1 VAKPWHPRSGALFSK
16 SDFKLDLDQLTIT
29 CPAGNTEKIRLATV
43 VHFPAQTCAVC
54 PMRARCTASAEGRGR
69 SVTIAADEPLQQKL
83 RAEIATPE
91 GRARLRKRV
100 MIEHRLA
107 HHARKQGPR
116 ARYVGV
122 RKNVFD
128 ARRHAATIN
137 LERLHLA
144 EAA

>member
-1 VAKPWHPRSGALFSK
+1 MPVPDG
-16 SDFKLDLDQLTIT
+16 
-29 CPAGNTEKIRLATV
+29 V
-43 VHFPAQTCAVC
+43 VVFLRGPV
-54 PMRARCTASAEGRGR
+54 RCTVSAKGRGR
-69 SVTIAADEPLQQKL
+69 TISIGADEPLQQKL

-91 GRARLRKRV
+91 GRAHLRKRV

-116 ARYVGV
+116 ARYIGV

-137 LERLHLA
+137 LERLQLA